1 MIKRLKRLVLACAV
15 LPLLG
20 IQPAEA
26 VTINYDCRAC
36 ETGARFYQ
44 TRELS
49 LAWTGPANVH
59 LYNDLILAVRSAA
72 SHGLD
77 PADYH
82 LALLEAADPQNADL
96 DLDEVATDA
105 YLTLAAHLLSGRLNP
120 VTIEPDWTA
129 ARRGRDL
136 VAYLQAALGNDAIA
150 ESLEALAPDQPGY
163 HALREA
169 LIRFETIA
177 AAGGWPH
184 VDAGPTLRPGDRGPR
199 VAQIRARLEA
209 TGDLA
214 ALPPVTDEA
223 TPPTDPELFDPALDA
238 AIRIFQRRASL
249 DPDGVVGALTLVQL
263 NTSAEERV
271 IQIRANLERWR
282 WLPEDLGRRHIRVNI
297 ADFSLEARNDG
308 IVEQRHDVIV
318 GRLYR
323 RTPVFSASMT
333 YFVINP
339 WWETPPSLAA
349 RDKLP
354 AFRADPGAVT
364 RLGFQVIDRSGALV
378 DPATID
384 WASVPASGFPY
395 RLRQSPGP
403 LNALGEVKFMF
414 PNPHNVY
421 LHDTPTRGLFAQ
433 TRRDFSSGCVR
444 VRDPLQLAEW
454 VAAESPNM
462 TPARLQAIAAGN
474 DETRIALSRAIP
486 VHILYWTAVL
496 DSDTGVRFVNDVYDR
511 DTVLIAAL
519 DSPPPALE

>member
-1 MIKRLKRLVLACAV
+1 MMKRLKRLALACAV
-15 LPLLG
+15 APLMGVLP
-20 IQPAEA
+20 ASA
-26 VTINYDCRAC
+26 MTVNYDCRAC
-36 ETGARFYQ
+36 ETGTRFYQ
-44 TRELS
+44 ARELS
-49 LAWTGPANVH
+49 LAWTGPANAH
-59 LYNDLILAVRSAA
+59 LYADLITAVRGAA

-82 LALLEAADPQNADL
+82 LALLEGADPFQADL
-96 DLDEVATDA
+96 ELDEVATDA

-163 HALREA
+163 HALRA
-169 LIRFETIA
+169 GLTRFETIA
-177 AAGGWPH
+177 AAGGWPG

-199 VAQIRARLEA
+199 VAQIRARLGA

-214 ALPPVTDEA
+214 AA
-223 TPPTDPELFDPALDA
+223 MPPTDPATLPPDPEYFDPALDMA
-238 AIRIFQRRASL
+238 VRIFQHRASL
-249 DPDGVVGALTLVQL
+249 DADGVVGAMTVAQL
-263 NTSAEERV
+263 NTSADQRV
-271 IQIRANLERWR
+271 EQIRANLERWR

-297 ADFSLEARNDG
+297 ADYSLEARNDG
-308 IVEQRHDVIV
+308 VVERTHDVIV

-364 RLGFQVIDRSGALV
+364 RLGFQVIDRSGTLV

-384 WASVPASGFPY
+384 WASVPANNFPY
-395 RLRQSPGP
+395 RLRQAPGP

-444 VRDPLQLAEW
+444 VRDPLALAEW
-454 VAAESPNM
+454 VAAESPGM
-462 TPARLQAIAAGN
+462 TPARLQSIAAGN
-474 DETRIALSRAIP
+474 DETRISLTRAIP

-511 DTVLIAAL
+511 DAVLIAAL
-519 DSPPPALE
+519 DSPPPPLE